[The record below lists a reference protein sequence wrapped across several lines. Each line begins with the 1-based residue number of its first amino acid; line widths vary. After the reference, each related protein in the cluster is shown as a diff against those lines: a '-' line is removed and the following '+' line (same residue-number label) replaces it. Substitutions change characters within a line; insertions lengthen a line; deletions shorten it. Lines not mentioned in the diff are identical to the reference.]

1 MNLSISCVIICG
13 LFFSAQSLIAG
24 GGERDK
30 GVFREKKDAFLEHLK
45 ERAAQAEKK
54 EEPKKREFKM
64 DFTGMDLPTSPS
76 QFTQVWHTPP
86 LSQDLTGGCWSFS
99 STSFFES
106 ETYRLTGRKV
116 KLSDMF
122 TVYWEFVE
130 KARRFVRE
138 RGESAFER
146 GSQPNATL
154 RIWRTY
160 GVVPSD
166 AYPGMKPG
174 QDFFN
179 DTKMMAEM
187 KTYLASVKES
197 GAWNEEV
204 VLATIKSIMNAYI
217 GSPPA
222 KFKVDGREMTPQEY
236 LRAVLKLN
244 LDDYVCFISL
254 MEKPFHQKIE
264 YPVTDNWWHSADYY
278 NIPLDDFMGIIKSA
292 VRKGLSLC
300 LVGDNSEP
308 GFYPPLNVAVV
319 PTFDIPS
326 EYIDE
331 SARQLR
337 FSNESTTDDHAVH
350 SVGYMEKGGKE
361 WYLIKDSASQ
371 ARNGIAPGYMFY
383 HEDFVRLKMLTIM
396 VHKDAAINILQKTEK

>member
-1 MNLSISCVIICG
+1 MNLSMSCAILFGLCFTAQG
-13 LFFSAQSLIAG
+13 LFAG
-24 GGERDK
+24 GGERDR
-30 GVFREKKDAFLEHLK
+30 GFFREKKDAFLEHIK

-106 ETYRLTGRKV
+106 ETFRLTGRKV
-116 KLSDMF
+116 KLSEMF

-130 KARRFVRE
+130 KARQFVRE

-154 RIWRTY
+154 RIWRIY
-160 GVVPSD
+160 GAAPAE
-166 AYPGMKPG
+166 AYSGIKPG
-174 QDFFN
+174 HDFFN

-187 KTYLASVKES
+187 KTYLASVKTS
-197 GAWNEEV
+197 GAWNEEDV
-204 VLATIKSIMNAYI
+204 MTTIKSIMNTHI
-217 GSPPA
+217 GAPPA
-222 KFKVDGREMTPQEY
+222 KVKVDERELTPQEY
-236 LRAVLKLN
+236 LRDVLRLN
-244 LDDYVCFISL
+244 PDDYVCFISL
-254 MEKPFHQKIE
+254 LEQPFYQKIE
-264 YPVTDNWWHSADYY
+264 YPVTDNWWHGADYY
-278 NIPLDDFMGIIKSA
+278 NIPLEDFMRLARRA
-292 VRKGLSLC
+292 VREGYSIC

-319 PTFDIPS
+319 PTFDISS
-326 EYIDE
+326 EYIDD

-337 FSNESTTDDHAVH
+337 FSNESTTDDHAIH
-350 SVGYMEKGGKE
+350 LVGYMEKDGKD
-361 WYLIKDSASQ
+361 WYLIKDSATQ

-396 VHKDAAINILQKTEK
+396 VHKDAAGEVKMKN